1 MDWIS
6 VDDRLPKTFTL
17 ILFFGKEYDD
27 VTRHGQYGGGRWY
40 DCDWS
45 DDPIESEITH
55 WMPLPKPPIAAP
67 DQ

>member
-6 VDDRLPKTFTL
+6 VDDRLPEAFTSV
-17 ILFFGKEYDD
+17 LFFGEEYDD
-27 VTRHGQYGGGRWY
+27 VACHGHYDGGRWY

-45 DDPIESEITH
+45 YDPIESEITH
-55 WMPLPKPPIAAP
+55 WMPLPKPPIATP